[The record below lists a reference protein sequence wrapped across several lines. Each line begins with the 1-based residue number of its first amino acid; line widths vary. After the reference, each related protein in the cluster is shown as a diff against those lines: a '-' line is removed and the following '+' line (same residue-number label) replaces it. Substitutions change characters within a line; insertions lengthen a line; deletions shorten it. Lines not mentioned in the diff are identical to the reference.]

1 MCLIKSKLDESR
13 QSVTDL
19 KKKQNNV
26 KLDIEQGFKFAKKA
40 IKTLSPDRT
49 KEEVNSNVNHMKNS
63 SSIGLNGGDIDGI
76 GNHGDHGSHGSHGNT
91 ATNTTTTG
99 SRTLTTRDDSNH
111 ESTLIFDASNLTTT
125 VAMEN
130 VKRKVFRSMFE
141 EIVGVLQTMD
151 PDKAKGIE
159 QLMMAHDAM
168 FGRGDDNESDVD
180 SDVDEQKYN
189 DDDDNRRRKT
199 SPPTFKTMENHHL
212 VQHGGENSDTASTSS
227 EESQSSTYS
236 SASSNDSQSDESNKK
251 RFNRYQYYQLLK
263 AFLLYVFRLIPSPSI
278 LKWLPKYHKKYFSN
292 DVISSICISIFGIPQ
307 ALAYASLIG
316 IDPGAGLYAVIFP
329 AILYPIMGW
338 SRTAAIGPMSV
349 PCLYMGAIADELGYL
364 PNTTDRWNVVIAMAF
379 WSGVFCSLLGLL
391 KMAALVDFVSQ
402 PVLKGFAAASG
413 ILVSLHTVDR

>member
-1 MCLIKSKLDESR
+1 MASFFSSLFGGGGDVGETKSSANIAAETLGNPHED
-13 QSVTDL
+13 DDP
-19 KKKQNNV
+19 KQP
-26 KLDIEQGFKFAKKA
+26 
-40 IKTLSPDRT
+40 TLSST
-49 KEEVNSNVNHMKNS
+49 S
-63 SSIGLNGGDIDGI
+63 SS
-76 GNHGDHGSHGSHGNT
+76 STST
-91 ATNTTTTG
+91 STTTTASFAQFRQISLPG
-99 SRTLTTRDDSNH
+99 EWMHDS
-111 ESTLIFDASNLTTT
+111 
-125 VAMEN
+125 
-130 VKRKVFRSMFE
+130 
-141 EIVGVLQTMD
+141 
-151 PDKAKGIE
+151 
-159 QLMMAHDAM
+159 
-168 FGRGDDNESDVD
+168 SDVD

-251 RFNRYQYYQLLK
+251 SFNRYQYYQLLK